1 MRAADAWLLCLA
13 ASTLVVG
20 LLCLALGYEPAAR
33 LVWSAG
39 VLPVLLALSVAIV
52 QSLKRREAGIDLLA
66 WLAIALAMSVGESL
80 TAAVIALMLASG
92 RALERFAEQRAQRE
106 ITALLRHAPREATRY
121 QGGEWHRV
129 DLDTI
134 VAGDR
139 LLVRA
144 GDTVPVDGSLAGHAQ
159 LDESALTGEPA
170 IQLRTP
176 GEPLRSGVLNA
187 GAAFE
192 MIAAASACDS
202 TFAGI
207 VRMVEAA
214 RRERSPAARLADR
227 YALGFVLAT
236 LVLAAASWAVTHD
249 VMRVLAVLVVA
260 TPCPL
265 ILAVPVAIVSGISRC
280 AKRGVIVR
288 RGGALEQ
295 LGRAG
300 TLFFDKTGTLTS
312 GRARVAA
319 IETAPGERA
328 DDVLRLAASLAQAS
342 AHVVSAA
349 LTVAA
354 RNRHMR
360 LAEPCR
366 VIERPGEG
374 VTGEVEGKQVAIG
387 SFAYVGAT
395 TAPPAWSTVFLRR
408 IGHEGAAAVFVGV
421 NGVMVGAI
429 QLADEVRLDT
439 PRALRMLRQEG
450 IVRLVMLTGDRREVA
465 QTLGAMLGVADV
477 RAGQTPADK
486 LVAIEA
492 ARKEGIVV
500 MVGDGI
506 NDAPAL
512 AAADVGVAM
521 GASGAAAASEAADIV
536 LLVDRLDRLVDA
548 VRVARQTRR
557 IALQSVSAGI
567 GLSIVAMLVAAAG
580 YLPPLWGALLQEA
593 IDVAVILN
601 ALRVLRVAITVQG
614 RLPAADAARLQAGHT
629 ELEPLMDRIRGLA
642 DDLPTLP
649 ATLIAGAVAD
659 LHEALNRELV
669 VHERRDDQE
678 IYPELTQLI
687 GGDDPL
693 ATMSTMHREIF
704 RLIDVL
710 GRMAAELPVT
720 APDPERLRELQRIL
734 YGLDAIVRLH
744 CTQENELF
752 HALTD
757 AA

>member
-265 ILAVPVAIVSGISRC
+265 ILAVSI
-280 AKRGVIVR
+280 
-288 RGGALEQ
+288 
-295 LGRAG
+295 
-300 TLFFDKTGTLTS
+300 
-312 GRARVAA
+312 
-319 IETAPGERA
+319 
-328 DDVLRLAASLAQAS
+328 
-342 AHVVSAA
+342 
-349 LTVAA
+349 
-354 RNRHMR
+354 
-360 LAEPCR
+360 
-366 VIERPGEG
+366 
-374 VTGEVEGKQVAIG
+374 
-387 SFAYVGAT
+387 
-395 TAPPAWSTVFLRR
+395 
-408 IGHEGAAAVFVGV
+408 
-421 NGVMVGAI
+421 
-429 QLADEVRLDT
+429 
-439 PRALRMLRQEG
+439 
-450 IVRLVMLTGDRREVA
+450 
-465 QTLGAMLGVADV
+465 
-477 RAGQTPADK
+477 
-486 LVAIEA
+486 
-492 ARKEGIVV
+492 
-500 MVGDGI
+500 
-506 NDAPAL
+506 APARCF
-512 AAADVGVAM
+512 
-521 GASGAAAASEAADIV
+521 ST
-536 LLVDRLDRLVDA
+536 
-548 VRVARQTRR
+548 RQ
-557 IALQSVSAGI
+557 
-567 GLSIVAMLVAAAG
+567 
-580 YLPPLWGALLQEA
+580 
-593 IDVAVILN
+593 
-601 ALRVLRVAITVQG
+601 
-614 RLPAADAARLQAGHT
+614 
-629 ELEPLMDRIRGLA
+629 
-642 DDLPTLP
+642 
-649 ATLIAGAVAD
+649 
-659 LHEALNRELV
+659 
-669 VHERRDDQE
+669 
-678 IYPELTQLI
+678 
-687 GGDDPL
+687 
-693 ATMSTMHREIF
+693 
-704 RLIDVL
+704 
-710 GRMAAELPVT
+710 
-720 APDPERLRELQRIL
+720 AP
-734 YGLDAIVRLH
+734 
-744 CTQENELF
+744 
-752 HALTD
+752 
-757 AA
+757 